1 MQAWKSPIH
10 ISECQT
16 DFCIQ
21 HSNIRQG
28 KIIPDG
34 SCHVLLETTVRACNN
49 TREQDLAFKM
59 SAVGG
64 VLLNLYF
71 VKLLFQFTKVVIFIV
86 IKITFKFKLP
96 KLNILENNRL
106 SSLSLRRVLC
116 EEWGQEMKIFKD
128 HLVSI
133 CHVPHLIVR
142 TPDIKRTFFV
152 WNIEKQNL
160 NLLYFIFYIKYLYVL
175 LCEYVESSRRK
186 DSIFASVCGLD
197 RSLQQ
202 IEYI

>member
-1 MQAWKSPIH
+1 MIFYNNALLLQVLLSFSFANGSH
-10 ISECQT
+10 ILCKAEPPLCCKTVCKLGNLLFISQSVKLI
-16 DFCIQ
+16 FVFNIQ
-21 HSNIRQG
+21 ILGRASSTTG
-28 KIIPDG
+28 LKKIIPDG
-34 SCHVLLETTVRACNN
+34 SCHVHIETTVRACNN

-116 EEWGQEMKIFKD
+116 EDKK
-128 HLVSI
+128 
-133 CHVPHLIVR
+133 
-142 TPDIKRTFFV
+142 
-152 WNIEKQNL
+152 
-160 NLLYFIFYIKYLYVL
+160 
-175 LCEYVESSRRK
+175 
-186 DSIFASVCGLD
+186 
-197 RSLQQ
+197 
-202 IEYI
+202 